1 MNVVIIED
9 ERLTA
14 QRLLSLIEKYDATI
28 RRLATLSSV
37 TESVAWLKE
46 YMANSA
52 NASTPIDLMFMDIH
66 LEDGD
71 SFQIIHQLN
80 LKIPIIF
87 TTAFDEHMV
96 KAFKVNSIDYL
107 LKPINYQELVA
118 AIEKFKSLKQT
129 FGNTSDPLT
138 DKLNNLNQLL
148 STLETSTA
156 GSYRDRFMITVGTK
170 LRVVRTNDIA
180 YFFLEEKTVFITT
193 VDNVTLPI
201 DYSLDKL
208 MQMINP
214 KEFFRVNRQF
224 IVAANAIQLV
234 HNYSAGKLKIDMSPK
249 AKTDVFVSGDRMTEF
264 KEWLGK

>member
-14 QRLLSLIEKYDATI
+14 QRLLSLIEKYDAGIHT
-28 RRLATLSSV
+28 LATLSSV
-37 TESVAWLKE
+37 SESVTWLKD
-46 YMANSA
+46 YMTNPA
-52 NASTPIDLMFMDIH
+52 NASIPIDLLFMDIH

-107 LKPINYQELVA
+107 LKPINYEELVA
-118 AIEKFKSLKQT
+118 AIEKFKLLKQT
-129 FGNTSDPLT
+129 FGNTADPLT
-138 DKLNNLNQLL
+138 EKLTNLNQLL
-148 STLETSTA
+148 STLETSTS
-156 GSYRDRFMITVGTK
+156 GRYRDRFMVTVGTK

-180 YFFLEEKTVFITT
+180 CFFLEEKTVFLTT
-193 VDNVTLPI
+193 VDNITLPI

-224 IVAANAIQLV
+224 IAAANAIQLV
-234 HNYSAGKLKIDMSPK
+234 HNFSAGKLKLDLSLK
-249 AKTDVFVSGDRMTEF
+249 TKTDVFVSGDRMTEF